1 LKGKSVEAEEGAS
14 QPYWSADRPY
24 LLIRTKFFDDY
35 AWDRAS
41 SGKIKQ
47 LCILGSGMDSRALR
61 MPWPSGTQVFEFD
74 KKDVL
79 GWKIE
84 KLHAQLSSSQEVYI
98 FVFFLIYLFMY
109 LSL

>member
-1 LKGKSVEAEEGAS
+1 
-14 QPYWSADRPY
+14 
-24 LLIRTKFFDDY
+24 
-35 AWDRAS
+35 
-41 SGKIKQ
+41 
-47 LCILGSGMDSRALR
+47 

>member
-1 LKGKSVEAEEGAS
+1 
-14 QPYWSADRPY
+14 
-24 LLIRTKFFDDY
+24 
-35 AWDRAS
+35 
-41 SGKIKQ
+41 
-47 LCILGSGMDSRALR
+47 MDSRALR